1 MGQSQED
8 PTDILLALRKVPAG
22 CVVRQGWELVNAS
35 YEVGAL
41 STFHPGPELTLS
53 LPGCPFPRGGTGEKG
68 MKRRKRKDTKPS
80 RTLPLAASFSG
91 LDEDHMRC
99 CSIAHHIL
107 EGPRTGELGSPV

>member
-1 MGQSQED
+1 MPATRLGHS
-8 PTDILLALRKVPAG
+8 PPSILAR
-22 CVVRQGWELVNAS
+22 S
-35 YEVGAL
+35 SL
-41 STFHPGPELTLS
+41 SPCLDAPSHEE
-53 LPGCPFPRGGTGEKG
+53 GTGEKG

-91 LDEDHMRC
+91 LDEDHTRC